1 MPIILLILNIT
12 DILICIPFHISI
24 PVMCIFKDMRPF
36 LSITVCILLTGISY
50 TLCSLLHGIWHG
62 KELSYRNNSLKE
74 PMQILLKNHDKPVK
88 SFT

>member
-1 MPIILLILNIT
+1 MIKVVPIILLILNIT

-50 TLCSLLHGIWHG
+50 MLCSLLHGI
-62 KELSYRNNSLKE
+62 
-74 PMQILLKNHDKPVK
+74 
-88 SFT
+88 